1 MAQGAA
7 GRMNQ
12 TDHFSRGIEADQ
24 PGGPLQGRGND
35 GAGGLVA
42 ARAGEDQDVAGA
54 GITVVA
60 EQGSLAGEIGIQVG
74 AVGLTDDHSARIE
87 PAPGPFDRK
96 PIAFAVE
103 RRGGAA
109 HGLRDARFG
118 TRLAQRRDAQ
128 RDGNDRAD
136 DRKLIDLAKHPDE
149 RKVRVVGGHAP
160 EFVIAGPQAGAGDDS
175 GAGIEDER
183 FKPLLEQPGD
193 AKQEGGS
200 DGGHSDRAVGNK
212 VTRPRRVL
220 LNGQAPD
227 VELRVVA
234 DDDHQRN
241 FETADQDIAEQIALE
256 ESHAE
261 HVEDQEQEQR
271 IDGIGHD
278 GLTILPEGLVAEF
291 LPAAAGVGGIR
302 TAQHPF
308 GSGEQAED
316 YGSLFVAQAGLD
328 DKTAELDLMPGVEP
342 AIGISDAPHPNQ
354 VPPHQRASAAQ
365 QLCGLCARGETTR
378 QRRATSRGARHR
390 TSHCRF
396 WKEHP

>member
-1 MAQGAA
+1 MLEVIVVAFAGSLAAQPANDGLKIEQRTIGRRIDPVERVERIGVGILGIERHHAMAQGAA

-42 ARAGEDQDVAGA
+42 ARAGEDQNVAGA

-74 AVGLTDDHSARIE
+74 AVGLTDDHSTRIE

-118 TRLAQRRDAQ
+118 TGLAQRRDAQ
-128 RDGNDRAD
+128 RNGDDRAD

-200 DGGHSDRAVGNK
+200 VGGHSDRAVGNK

-241 FETADQDIAEQIALE
+241 FEPADQDITEQVALE

-261 HVEDQEQEQR
+261 HVEDDR
-271 IDGIGHD
+271 S
-278 GLTILPEGLVAEF
+278 
-291 LPAAAGVGGIR
+291 
-302 TAQHPF
+302 
-308 GSGEQAED
+308 SGE
-316 YGSLFVAQAGLD
+316 
-328 DKTAELDLMPGVEP
+328 TAL
-342 AIGISDAPHPNQ
+342 A
-354 VPPHQRASAAQ
+354 
-365 QLCGLCARGETTR
+365 TTV
-378 QRRATSRGARHR
+378 
-390 TSHCRF
+390 
-396 WKEHP
+396 